1 MGYKHLDLSERLAI
15 ADYYKQGKSIQ
26 EISKL
31 LQRHY
36 TTIKREIIR
45 NSDKHKVYN
54 PVKANKLYFNRLG
67 CKRCASKYS
76 TGLVDRISEYLLETY
91 SPQQIYFYFK
101 CIKHDEMVSTS
112 TIYRWLKKG
121 YIVIDGIKGTKF
133 LREKG
138 KKRKNR
144 QLKNKHYKNGVNIKE
159 RCQEA
164 NKRIEKGHWEID
176 TVLSPKGELGALVTV
191 TDRFSRLVKAKV
203 IKSKSAEAVEKAL
216 FNLLKNEPCFTITS
230 DNGKEFANFEKVSQK
245 LKCNFYFA
253 NPYASYERG
262 TNEYHN
268 KLLRE
273 FFPKGTIFKDIKQ
286 KAVDRAVWLINNRP
300 CRLHNWFSRQY
311 IHQLE

>member
-1 MGYKHLDLSERLAI
+1 MAYKHLDLEERLAI

-31 LQRHY
+31 LYRHY

-45 NSDKHKVYN
+45 NSDNKQYN
-54 PVKANKLYFNRLG
+54 PVKANRLYLKRLH
-67 CKRCASKYS
+67 CKKCASKYS
-76 TGLVDRISEYLLETY
+76 NELVCKISHYLVQTY

-101 CIKHDEMVSTS
+101 ALKHSEMVSTS

-176 TVLSPKGELGALVTV
+176 TVVSPKGEQGALVTV
-191 TDRFSRLVKAKV
+191 TDRYSRLVKAKV
-203 IKSKSAEAVEKAL
+203 IKNKTAEVVEKAL
-216 FNLLKNEPCFTITS
+216 INLLKNERCLTITS
-230 DNGKEFANFEKVSQK
+230 DNGKEFANFENVAKK
-245 LKCNFYFA
+245 LKCGFYFA